1 MNRTAS
7 LIFAWLIFVGGI
19 WAFAQ
24 VRNEGLANQI
34 IAGRQKNAAMM
45 KQYNWTC
52 MTQFID
58 NGSVKDTRIE
68 SVSYGPDGN
77 LQQTVINDQHASMP
91 GGFVRRRIADNEKK
105 DMEKYLK
112 GLHELLN
119 QYTLPSAGAM
129 INFVSKAAIQTG
141 DTAAGVPTLTLT
153 GGNVVNPGD
162 SVATTVSPTNF
173 QTLSTQVSATY
184 DGNQV
189 KLNATFRTIASGLT
203 HLQYATIEVPDKN
216 ITLQVH
222 NYDYV
227 PNN

>member
-7 LIFAWLIFVGGI
+7 LIFALLIFAGGI

-34 IAGRQKNAAMM
+34 IAARQKNAVTM
-45 KQYNWTC
+45 KQYNWNC

-105 DMEKYLK
+105 EMEKYLQ

-141 DTAAGVPTLTLT
+141 DTATGVPTITLT

-162 SVATTVSPTNF
+162 SVVATVNPTNF
-173 QTLSTQVSATY
+173 QSLSTQVSTTY